1 MVKPNDNPRVA
12 DGDYGEG
19 DNDLNNEPGDL
30 AIIQLP
36 LPAPGL
42 LAHQVPMYI
51 CYNPHVHGVRQID
64 NDSQEVNAQYDERC
78 FGDGIFSNAER
89 VEHGPVPFHSDG
101 GEGETGDVHRHIQT
115 CVEQFAQT
123 RQESS
128 NFS

>member
-51 CYNPHVHGVRQID
+51 CYNPHVHGIRQID
-64 NDSQEVNAQYDERC
+64 NDSQEVNAQKHSA
-78 FGDGIFSNAER
+78 FSTTFTIFTSK
-89 VEHGPVPFHSDG
+89 VENMGKNG
-101 GEGETGDVHRHIQT
+101 
-115 CVEQFAQT
+115 
-123 RQESS
+123 
-128 NFS
+128 

>member
-64 NDSQEVNAQYDERC
+64 NDRGYNVQSLSK
-78 FGDGIFSNAER
+78 IM
-89 VEHGPVPFHSDG
+89 
-101 GEGETGDVHRHIQT
+101 
-115 CVEQFAQT
+115 
-123 RQESS
+123 SS
-128 NFS
+128 RSHYVR